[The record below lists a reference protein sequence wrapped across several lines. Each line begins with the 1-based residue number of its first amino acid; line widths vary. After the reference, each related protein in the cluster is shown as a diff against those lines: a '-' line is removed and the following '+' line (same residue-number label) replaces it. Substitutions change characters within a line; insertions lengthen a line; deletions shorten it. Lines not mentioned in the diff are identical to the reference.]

1 MKKAIVYLLLMLSVL
16 VPAGCAAN
24 QNQTSSPSPVSAPET
39 PIAVDNTSTVSY
51 TELEKFLSQPV
62 DELLAKVK
70 ETPVQTEENGMEFKQ
85 LGIKVTVYLPTKTI
99 IRISTQ
105 NERIN
110 FDGNKVGS
118 PLEGFVGKFG
128 EPVSAANNVSVFV
141 VGDVKLSVGVDSDT
155 KKTTIVTMEKVAMD
169 E

>member
-51 TELEKFLSQPV
+51 TELVKFLSQPV

-70 ETPVQTEENGMEFKQ
+70 ETPVQTEEN
-85 LGIKVTVYLPTKTI
+85 
-99 IRISTQ
+99 
-105 NERIN
+105 
-110 FDGNKVGS
+110 
-118 PLEGFVGKFG
+118 
-128 EPVSAANNVSVFV
+128 
-141 VGDVKLSVGVDSDT
+141 LSL
-155 KKTTIVTMEKVAMD
+155 IHI
-169 E
+169 

>member
-1 MKKAIVYLLLMLSVL
+1 
-16 VPAGCAAN
+16 
-24 QNQTSSPSPVSAPET
+24 
-39 PIAVDNTSTVSY
+39 
-51 TELEKFLSQPV
+51 
-62 DELLAKVK
+62 
-70 ETPVQTEENGMEFKQ
+70 MEFKQ

-155 KKTTIVTMEKVAMD
+155 KKTTIVIMEKVAMD